1 YREQV
6 NDCLREYEALT
17 IDKVTFVSLSD
28 FQVPV
33 SINVKPIRIG
43 ADITDLTPLI
53 GPHAPLV

>member
-1 YREQV
+1 M
-6 NDCLREYEALT
+6 NDCLQEYEALT